1 MELLN
6 PEAQADIKK
15 MSSDRIRLVLA
26 REGADLD
33 ELAKAERGTLLNMM
47 ADLVLNPNPKGE
59 ESTDVAGSD
68 DRHLQLL
75 VRQIKLQE
83 AELQF
88 RTEEAERRD
97 KQAELECEWR
107 RRQFELEREKQK
119 SDAVRQESLAA
130 RIKFY

>member
-1 MELLN
+1 MEHLN

-33 ELAKAERGTLLNMM
+33 ELAKAERGTLLNMV

-59 ESTDVAGSD
+59 ESTDVAESD
-68 DRHLQLL
+68 DRHLLE
-75 VRQIKLQE
+75 REIKLQE

-88 RTEEAERRD
+88 RRKKRRPN
-97 KQAELECEWR
+97 AGTN
-107 RRQFELEREKQK
+107 RQ
-119 SDAVRQESLAA
+119 SWSVSGADDSLSWKEINKNLRLYVKNLSLHA
-130 RIKFY
+130 